1 MSADRDDL
9 SENPDGMR
17 SGHLT
22 DVTGFT
28 MISWFFME
36 VLASAGVG
44 CRRGVV
50 IHAAGVAIV
59 SQPN

>member
-1 MSADRDDL
+1 
-9 SENPDGMR
+9 
-17 SGHLT
+17 
-22 DVTGFT
+22 
-28 MISWFFME
+28 
-36 VLASAGVG
+36 LASAGVG